1 MWEPAQVDV
10 LFLLDAP
17 EAISELQAISDAGA
31 GGSPVARGVGDL
43 TKIWSY
49 NGDLCIY
56 MAMSQNP
63 GTIREPQVIAGK
75 WMFIPLNMYL

>member
-56 MAMSQNP
+56 IYGYESKP
-63 GTIREPQVIAGK
+63 WYHSWTPSHS
-75 WMFIPLNMYL
+75 W